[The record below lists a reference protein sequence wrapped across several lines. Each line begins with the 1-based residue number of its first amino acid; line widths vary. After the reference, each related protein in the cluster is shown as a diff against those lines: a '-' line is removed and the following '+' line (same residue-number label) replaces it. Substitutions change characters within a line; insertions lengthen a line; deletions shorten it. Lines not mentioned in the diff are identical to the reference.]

1 MKRFFRE
8 ILNEQTSNS
17 EIKKNDL
24 KFKLSDHIKIPEP
37 NIIKECET
45 TIESKTTN
53 ISEDFDLS
61 VEDEEIPYNHREE
74 ETIQLFDG
82 YLGEKNFDPNPL
94 EYGPNAMYR
103 RNGTVYRK
111 SVDNLWEVYLQD
123 GKQGA
128 RGAAGGSGIGVQEA
142 KLILQDNLLTAL
154 NTLPEIQDI
163 SASESIITTKGRI
176 TLPTVSV
183 ISASSY
189 SHLSSAISGTF
200 VGQYARIPKLG
211 NIGSGIDLT
220 WTGDRWE
227 VVNGQSIICDT
238 TELSLS
244 STSGMIGNAQTLKSW
259 TIPAGMIGDNEI
271 WEWCYYAELLSG
283 TSGSSIR
290 LGDGSTSRFQADVQL
305 LAAPCVI
312 DSGWRRFRK
321 RGNVMLR
328 GNSQAIEYSPNSIA
342 TTSLSPSLNF
352 SNNVTIPIQFTPTAA
367 GQRIIVYHLAIRRA
381 A

>member
-1 MKRFFRE
+1 MKKYFRD
-8 ILNEQTSNS
+8 ILNLTDNQIEKSKPSN
-17 EIKKNDL
+17 L
-24 KFKLSDHIKIPEP
+24 KFRLSDHINV
-37 NIIKECET
+37 NIINKTSINENK
-45 TIESKTTN
+45 IEPIKKDILEFN
-53 ISEDFDLS
+53 EDC
-61 VEDEEIPYNHREE
+61 VEQEEPEQKVE
-74 ETIQLFDG
+74 QLFDG

-111 SVDNLWEVYLQD
+111 SVDNLWETYLQD
-123 GKQGA
+123 GKQGPKGSA
-128 RGAAGGSGIGVQEA
+128 SGSGIGVQEA
-142 KLILQDNLLTAL
+142 KLILQDNLLTTL
-154 NTLPEIQDI
+154 NSLPEIQDI
-163 SASESIITTKGRI
+163 SATESIITTKGRI

-189 SHLSSAISGTF
+189 SHLTSAISGTF
-200 VGQYARIPKLG
+200 IGQYARIPKLG

-238 TELSLS
+238 TELTLS
-244 STSGMIGNAQTLKSW
+244 STSGMIGVAQTLKSW

-271 WEWCYYAELLSG
+271 WEWCYYAEVVSG
-283 TSGSSIR
+283 TSGATIK
-290 LGDGSTSRFQADVQL
+290 LGNGSNINFQASITL

-321 RGNVMLR
+321 RDYTMLR
-328 GNSQAIEYSPNSIA
+328 GSTSNVEYSPTSVS
-342 TTSLSPSLNF
+342 TTNLTYPINF
-352 SNNVTIPIQFTPTAA
+352 TTDVTIPFQITPSAADQRFT
-367 GQRIIVYHLAIRRA
+367 VFHVAIRRA